1 MASPT
6 RVTRA
11 PKRRR
16 LSSAAAADAVVTSLT
31 LTRSLHERA
40 RVAAIRLNW
49 SYAELMR
56 HALSEW
62 LTRHEPKAGAER

>member
-1 MASPT
+1 
-6 RVTRA
+6 
-11 PKRRR
+11 

-56 HALSEW
+56 QALREW

>member
-1 MASPT
+1 M
-6 RVTRA
+6 TRA
-11 PKRRR
+11 SKRSR

-56 HALSEW
+56 QALREW